1 MAGTEKDGQQWAIF
15 PAQARYPHF
24 LYSAETGEERECR
37 RDERGGRHLEEVSP
51 REGAA

>member
-1 MAGTEKDGQQWAIF
+1 MAGTEKDGQQAVF

-37 RDERGGRHLEEVSP
+37 RDERGGRYLEEVGI